1 MPRWSENNFG
11 ARRHSARR
19 MRCQIVA
26 ADVLDRLDQLI
37 AGLRPL
43 ARLAWSRASNLHIT
57 TKFIGEWPE
66 EKLPQLQRA
75 LAAVAARPPIH
86 IRVNGLGFHPHLFF
100 AGVEASRELAVL
112 AEDTSEALAKLNIPP
127 ETRPYSPHLTLAR
140 IKKRSGLAA
149 FRKEVGRIG
158 QPDFGAF
165 TADRFFLYLSKP
177 GPSGS

>member
-1 MPRWSENNFG
+1 
-11 ARRHSARR
+11 
-19 MRCQIVA
+19 MRLFTAIDLP

-100 AGVEASRELAVL
+100 AGVGASRVL
-112 AEDTSEALAKLNIPP
+112 AALPAAPRRALARVMIP
-127 ETRPYSPHLTLAR
+127 T
-140 IKKRSGLAA
+140 
-149 FRKEVGRIG
+149 
-158 QPDFGAF
+158 
-165 TADRFFLYLSKP
+165 
-177 GPSGS
+177 